1 MKLLKINHVK
11 YGLIMVTIPTI
22 CLLIMELTGQNQ
34 TFDNKSPFQLIFMF
48 VAPLVVWTLG
58 IRAKKKALKN
68 KLSFKQGLSE
78 GFKISLVYAAVSPFM
93 FMAYYL
99 FVNPEI
105 INYVRSAYRITG
117 ATNNMVILVDMVV
130 QFVTA
135 TLFGTIYSAIISF
148 FLKSK

>member
-1 MKLLKINHVK
+1 
-11 YGLIMVTIPTI
+11 
-22 CLLIMELTGQNQ
+22 
-34 TFDNKSPFQLIFMF
+34 MF